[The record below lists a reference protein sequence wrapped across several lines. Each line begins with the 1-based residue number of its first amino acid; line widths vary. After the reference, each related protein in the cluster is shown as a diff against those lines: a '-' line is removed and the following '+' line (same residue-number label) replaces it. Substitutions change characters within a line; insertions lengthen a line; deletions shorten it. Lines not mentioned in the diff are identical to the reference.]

1 MIWPHKKFEI
11 MLLVGM
17 TLLLF
22 SPKEN
27 RFSRI
32 YIGELPRVDSQTVS
46 SFNTEFGFDYNIDAD
61 IPIDD
66 ANKAQLKGITL
77 PFICDIR
84 LRVLT
89 SGTREVVSDQII
101 KTFSVWETQ
110 KDSINLYANNNWIHL
125 NPGSYIA
132 IVSSQNLP
140 SINIANTTLSLR
152 PNGKPDNFL
161 LKSFIYLASRF
172 LIAIGTIGLI
182 ISIWRFVVKKSD

>member
-1 MIWPHKKFEI
+1 MMIWPHKKFEI

-110 KDSINLYANNNWIHL
+110 KDSINLYANKKLHPRN
-125 NPGSYIA
+125 
-132 IVSSQNLP
+132 
-140 SINIANTTLSLR
+140 
-152 PNGKPDNFL
+152 K
-161 LKSFIYLASRF
+161 LKC
-172 LIAIGTIGLI
+172 
-182 ISIWRFVVKKSD
+182 V